1 MADKC
6 LVRVEKLLKRSSI
19 TSAKKEEIINGIKL
33 AKAEKGLSKIDEVN
47 VDAIAKDVSAQL
59 KAQKIIDKRN
69 ALESQIKVRQLTEF
83 VLKSFPDNAQ
93 EGLTA
98 VLVGSNRRVEGARS
112 AVSVQQFAQA
122 NQLIAGFNAELKAN
136 NLETMFK
143 DGLEGSTEQQ
153 TQRRVSNAMA
163 ELGQQKTELEK
174 LTGLKPP
181 VKETNPQILK
191 LAEIMEQYSETIRKK
206 LNDRGANIEK
216 MWGYIVKQSHDPFR
230 VRNAADSL
238 GLKLA
243 DIKLDESIEGTDIN
257 YQKNYSAWKNYVM
270 QKIDGDRTFANTS
283 DKEIFLQEIYNTLVG
298 NKYLVSDGASNV
310 YGSRSANNITK
321 NSNFKRILH
330 FKTAD
335 DWFDYNEKFGVGNL
349 KESFFSGIQTAGR
362 NLGIIDALGAKP
374 QENFEKIRFA
384 VQRRLVAE
392 GKGGQSSKIA
402 RPEQFDKYMKVI
414 DGSIYTV
421 ADFGVARYS
430 AIARSI
436 ASMAKLGGATISA
449 AADIGIYGSE
459 MRFQGRTFLGGMAEA
474 LGSLMR
480 IKNTKQKKDIAQM
493 LGFIVDNTIYDM
505 SARYQV
511 GDNLSKGWTNA
522 QRTFFKYNALAWWTN
537 TLKEGSMLGMA
548 NYFAR
553 QKNIK
558 FKDLNPQLKELFT
571 MYNIDSTKWD
581 VIRKIAM
588 EKADDGTEFINIG
601 MLDKI
606 SDVDMKKILNV
617 DSLTA
622 RQLGVEKERFK
633 SSVSGMLLDRSIYAV
648 IEPDA
653 RLKGDMTRS
662 LLAGTAEGEA
672 IRFIGQFKA
681 FPFAIL
687 SKVLGRELSYFKGP
701 NTTKADYGR
710 GAVGITALMTTSLFM
725 GYLSMT
731 IKDLLKGKGPRDPSK
746 AKTVMAA
753 FLQGGGLGIYGDVL
767 FKEVRGGADVLAGL
781 AGPAFVTAADVLL
794 AMNYGIRGEGGKA
807 GKAAFRALNTNIP
820 FLNIFYIKS
829 AYDYLLGHQIMETM
843 NPGVLKRVEKRMKKD
858 YNQEYL
864 FTKPSSQ
871 FKGF

>member
-746 AKTVMAA
+746 GKTVMAA

-767 FKEVRGGADVLAGL
+767 FKEVRGSADILAGL
-781 AGPAFVTAADVLL
+781 AGPGFATAGDVLL

>member
-746 AKTVMAA
+746 GKTVMAA

-781 AGPAFVTAADVLL
+781 AGPAFVTAGDVLL